1 MHSSKPLDQADKPGG
16 DEEELDLFDDEEQEG
31 LLRRDRDADDIYDVD
46 RRLPDSDLLIERL
59 KNELE
64 SDLAGADAY
73 ERQSRIINRAIQDIG
88 MGRYQWELFV
98 LCGFGWFADNLW
110 LEGLALCLPGLSTEF
125 GLSETNVR
133 YTTMILFVGM
143 GIGSVGWGLL
153 SDILGRR
160 ITFNSTLFITG
171 FFGTLVSLGPTW
183 ASTATLFALMGVGV
197 GGNLP
202 VDGALFL
209 EFLPAAN
216 NKLLTLLSAWWPLG
230 QLASAIGK
238 LSTQSCRPHTY
249 DLDLVAWYVIPGNS
263 CAEGLLPCSMTSG
276 AEPCCLS
283 KDNRGWRYLIATLGT
298 FTLFM
303 FVCRF
308 FLFNILESPKFLLSR
323 NKQSEAI
330 EVVQR
335 MARYNGT
342 RTWLDENTLQQLAG
356 EDAAVP
362 GLRMSALTKKRYSRF
377 TVSRVRALFDGWRLG
392 ITTSLLWVIWLT

>member
-1 MHSSKPLDQADKPGG
+1 MQSAKPLDPADKPGG
-16 DEEELDLFDDEEQEG
+16 DEEELDLFDDEEQDG
-31 LLRRDRDADDIYDVD
+31 LLRRNRDVDDVYDADP
-46 RRLPDSDLLIERL
+46 LPDSDLLIERL

-133 YTTMILFVGM
+133 YTTMILFLGM
-143 GIGSVGWGLL
+143 GFGSVGWGLL

-238 LSTQSCRPHTY
+238 LSS
-249 DLDLVAWYVIPGNS
+249 
-263 CAEGLLPCSMTSG
+263 
-276 AEPCCLS
+276 
-283 KDNRGWRYLIATLGT
+283 
-298 FTLFM
+298 
-303 FVCRF
+303 
-308 FLFNILESPKFLLSR
+308 
-323 NKQSEAI
+323 
-330 EVVQR
+330 
-335 MARYNGT
+335 
-342 RTWLDENTLQQLAG
+342 
-356 EDAAVP
+356 
-362 GLRMSALTKKRYSRF
+362 
-377 TVSRVRALFDGWRLG
+377 
-392 ITTSLLWVIWLT
+392 